1 MNTFYIRT
9 IGVYG
14 STESSFFKSLVDAQI
29 DVFCDLRQ
37 RRGVRGSKYA
47 YVNSNYLQ
55 SKLHSLEIGY
65 IHIKELAPSIELR
78 KKQKV
83 HDAKVGISK
92 REREYLSSNFIEGYT
107 EENLHFF
114 SVERLFSLLPDNA
127 KNICLFCVER
137 EPMACHRSLVADF
150 LSKKLDAPMENLM
163 P

>member
-1 MNTFYIRT
+1 MNTLYVRT

-14 STESSFFKSLVDAQI
+14 STKSSFFKSLVDAQI

-55 SKLHSLEIGY
+55 KKLHSLGIEY
-65 IHIKELAPSIELR
+65 IHIKELAPSTDLR
-78 KKQKV
+78 KKQKI
-83 HDAKVGISK
+83 HDDKFGVLK
-92 REREYLSSNFIEGYT
+92 KDREYLSNNFIEGYT
-107 EENLHFF
+107 KENLGCFSIKRFF
-114 SVERLFSLLPDNA
+114 DLLPDNT

-150 LSKKLDAPMENLM
+150 LSKKLDVPVENLI

>member
-1 MNTFYIRT
+1 MSTLYIRT

-14 STESSFFKSLVDAQI
+14 STENSFFKTLVDAQI

-55 SKLHSLEIGY
+55 NKLYSLGIGY
-65 IHIKELAPSIELR
+65 THIKELAPSIELR

-92 REREYLSSNFIEGYT
+92 ESEKTSAVIS
-107 EENLHFF
+107 
-114 SVERLFSLLPDNA
+114 
-127 KNICLFCVER
+127 
-137 EPMACHRSLVADF
+137 
-150 LSKKLDAPMENLM
+150 
-163 P
+163 